1 MLRFQEKPQWLLWGL
16 VQGRVRLI
24 KSKNVWLKVKKFA
37 SSAKRNL
44 KKFSNLS
51 DMKKEEIKRRRKIV
65 KDYLAHNLAYNN
77 RKECFDSAMSRGA
90 VEVARVLMPLME
102 KSKAVV
108 DVLSPSFDSIIE
120 KSVQNP
126 DMKESRL
133 FLMYLRLSESQ
144 SFEESKRLK
153 SRINVLE
160 LALIGYASDREL

>member
-1 MLRFQEKPQWLLWGL
+1 MFRQCD
-16 VQGRVRLI
+16 VSGR
-24 KSKNVWLKVKKFA
+24 SGSGESFDA
-37 SSAKRNL
+37 
-44 KKFSNLS
+44 
-51 DMKKEEIKRRRKIV
+51 
-65 KDYLAHNLAYNN
+65 AY
-77 RKECFDSAMSRGA
+77 G
-90 VEVARVLMPLME
+90 

>member
-1 MLRFQEKPQWLLWGL
+1 
-16 VQGRVRLI
+16 
-24 KSKNVWLKVKKFA
+24 
-37 SSAKRNL
+37 
-44 KKFSNLS
+44 
-51 DMKKEEIKRRRKIV
+51 MKKEEIKRRRKIV

-77 RKECFDSAMSRGA
+77 RKECFDSARSRGA